1 MAKITMKDI
10 PQADRPYEKCLR
22 SGPGSLSAEEL
33 LAIIIRT
40 GSRGQSAL
48 ELSRQLLTEES
59 QGGGLLKLLH
69 LSLPQLMQI
78 KGIGKVKGAQLLCI
92 GELSR
97 RIWRRAVL
105 EEVVSFT
112 NPEEIVNYYMEDLRH
127 MEQEQTRLM
136 LLNTKGALIK
146 ELMLSQGTVNMSLAS
161 PREIFLEALRHR
173 AVYVVMVH
181 NHPSGDPSPSREDI
195 LLTKRVREAGEL
207 IGIPLLDHV
216 IIGDNSYISLK
227 ERGII

>member
-10 PQADRPYEKCLR
+10 PQVDPPYEKCLR
-22 SGPGSLSAEEL
+22 SGPGSLSDEEL

-40 GSRGQSAL
+40 GSREQSAL

>member
-22 SGPGSLSAEEL
+22 SGPGSLSDEEL

-40 GSRGQSAL
+40 GSREQSAL

>member
-22 SGPGSLSAEEL
+22 SGPGSLSNEEL

-40 GSRGQSAL
+40 GSREQSAL

-136 LLNTKGALIK
+136 LLYTKGALIK

>member
-22 SGPGSLSAEEL
+22 SGPGSLSDEEL

-40 GSRGQSAL
+40 GSREQSAL

-78 KGIGKVKGAQLLCI
+78 KGIGKVKEAQLLCI

>member
-22 SGPGSLSAEEL
+22 SGPGSLSDEEL

-40 GSRGQSAL
+40 GSREQSAL

-112 NPEEIVNYYMEDLRH
+112 NPEEIVNYYMEDLGH
-127 MEQEQTRLM
+127 MDQEQPRLM
-136 LLNTKGALIK
+136 LLNT
-146 ELMLSQGTVNMSLAS
+146 
-161 PREIFLEALRHR
+161 
-173 AVYVVMVH
+173 
-181 NHPSGDPSPSREDI
+181 
-195 LLTKRVREAGEL
+195 
-207 IGIPLLDHV
+207 
-216 IIGDNSYISLK
+216 
-227 ERGII
+227 

>member
-1 MAKITMKDI
+1 M
-10 PQADRPYEKCLR
+10 Y
-22 SGPGSLSAEEL
+22 
-33 LAIIIRT
+33 
-40 GSRGQSAL
+40 
-48 ELSRQLLTEES
+48 
-59 QGGGLLKLLH
+59 
-69 LSLPQLMQI
+69 
-78 KGIGKVKGAQLLCI
+78 
-92 GELSR
+92 
-97 RIWRRAVL
+97 RRAVQKNL
-105 EEVVSFT
+105 AAGGT
-112 NPEEIVNYYMEDLRH
+112 G
-127 MEQEQTRLM
+127 
-136 LLNTKGALIK
+136 GALIK